1 MTLPWRYR
9 HDHLPPLHSFLRE
22 ESCNCLINLKM
33 YMKIH
38 TLECLAF
45 SAVHKKAWVKLIFHW
60 LGFLMSVSV
69 CVETIIFWL
78 PFKWFDGRWR
88 NERFFVCFLWWK
100 TLSYS
105 LTGGNMSPVNSFAIQ
120 SNSSEKNSRSQCFKI
135 TQNVPF
141 TYVEI
146 TTKVSNTGLQL
157 RSANFLVSLD
167 ILGLKSKSYYEIL
180 TYWWHFKN

>member
-88 NERFFVCFLWWK
+88 NERFFVCL
-100 TLSYS
+100 L
-105 LTGGNMSPVNSFAIQ
+105 MM
-120 SNSSEKNSRSQCFKI
+120 KNSELFVDRRQHESCQWLCYTILLDLILKYIEKKEHPNMF
-135 TQNVPF
+135 
-141 TYVEI
+141 
-146 TTKVSNTGLQL
+146 
-157 RSANFLVSLD
+157 SL
-167 ILGLKSKSYYEIL
+167 
-180 TYWWHFKN
+180 